1 MSSARPELEVV
12 LETGAGAGAVAVVS
26 LRGPAV
32 GEALLALAPKL
43 GALGLGVPRLAA
55 LVSEGMPLDE
65 ALVLLRAHDRAE
77 LHLHGSPAVVDAVLG
92 ALAPWGSPERAVEH
106 AVESRAAEERAAS
119 ALAQARGAFAAR
131 VLLDQAEGALRRG
144 IEAALALEPE
154 QRAEALL
161 ALAQRGQRFLALARP
176 PRVVLA
182 GPVNAGKSTLFNA
195 LVGRDRALV
204 SPEAGTTRDALTAP
218 AHFGELVVDI
228 VDTAGEREA
237 EGPAAELERAGQEL
251 ARRMGAG
258 ADLVLW
264 LSPVDSPVPPP
275 DFSTPSGARGAAP
288 VLWVATHGDR
298 GAAEGVRTI
307 RARDDAA
314 GARRLVGAWVLEALG
329 FRSEDWAPG
338 AAVPF
343 EPALVAALEV
353 WAKALPG
360 QAQPGRQD
368 DTSPERILGRP
379 RPNWW
384 D

>member
-1 MSSARPELEVV
+1 MSTARPELEVA

-32 GEALLALAPKL
+32 GEALSALAPKL

-55 LVSEGMPLDE
+55 LASEGMPLDE
-65 ALVLLRAHDRAE
+65 ALVLLRGDDRAE
-77 LHLHGSPAVVDAVLG
+77 LHLHGSPAVVDAVLRALSPWRTG
-92 ALAPWGSPERAVEH
+92 AGLPPN
-106 AVESRAAEERAAS
+106 AEERAAS
-119 ALAQARGAFAAR
+119 ALAEARGAFAAR

-144 IEAALALEPE
+144 IDAALALGPT
-154 QRAEALL
+154 QRAAALL
-161 ALAQRGQRFLALARP
+161 ALVERGRRFLALARP

-204 SPEAGTTRDALTAP
+204 SPVPGTTRDALTAP
-218 AHFGELVVDI
+218 AQFGELSVEL

-237 EGPAAELERAGQEL
+237 EGPVAELERAGQEL

-258 ADLVLW
+258 ADIILW
-264 LSPVDSPVPPP
+264 LSPLDNMVPPP
-275 DFSTPSGARGAAP
+275 EFARSSGARGGAP

-298 GAAEGVRTI
+298 GAAAGARTI
-307 RARDDAA
+307 RARDDAD
-314 GARRLVGAWVLEALG
+314 GARRLVGQWVLEALA
-329 FRSEDWAPG
+329 FRSEDWPPG

-353 WAKALPG
+353 WAKAPPG
-360 QAQPGRQD
+360 GAQPGRAD